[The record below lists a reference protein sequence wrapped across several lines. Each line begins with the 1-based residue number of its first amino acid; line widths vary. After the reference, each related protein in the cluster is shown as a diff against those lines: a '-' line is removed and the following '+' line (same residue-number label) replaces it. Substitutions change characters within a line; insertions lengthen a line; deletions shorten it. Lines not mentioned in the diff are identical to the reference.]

1 MIVFNMASTQPD
13 IHSGKRHGGGIYGE
27 IVFKQLLRKTK
38 QVIALYDDKK
48 WINPEIVEVCRDNGV
63 TVLSNRGMTF
73 EKLMKDYGCR
83 LFYSPVPNCFLADFE
98 TTLCSIIMT
107 IHGLRDFELPLDWYE
122 LLYKKSLRQMAK
134 FWKKV
139 LIDRWNMH
147 SAKLQQ
153 AQMLTRDNLKFVT
166 ISNHSKYSFG
176 AVFPMIDYEKIQVFA
191 SPSTVTWTMCDRE
204 LDAEK
209 EPFFLLVSG
218 NRWEKNNLRAI
229 MALDELMS
237 EGKLNGYRVVVTG
250 VQENGYYYRIK
261 NKELFEFH
269 GYVDDQELNE
279 LYKRAYCFVYPTL
292 NEGFGYPPLEAMHAG
307 TPVLASAFSSVSE
320 VCADAV
326 IYFNPFS
333 ILEIQNRLLM
343 ILNEKVYHEYQHRGY
358 RQFDVIK
365 RKQDEDLDL
374 LIEYIIKEAGV

>member
-48 WINPEIVEVCRDNGV
+48 WINPEIVEVCRENGV
-63 TVLSNRGMTF
+63 TVLSNRDMTF

-83 LFYSPVPNCFLADFE
+83 LFYSPVPNCFLSDFE
-98 TTLCSIIMT
+98 TTHCPIIMT

-139 LIDRWNMH
+139 LIDRWNTH

-153 AQMLTRDNLKFVT
+153 TQMLTRDNLKFVT

-176 AVFPMIDYEKIQVFA
+176 AVFPMIDYQKIQVFA
-191 SPSTVTWTMCDRE
+191 SPSTLTWTMCDRE

-229 MALDELMS
+229 MALDKLMC

-250 VQENGYYYRIK
+250 VQEDGYYYRVK
-261 NKELFEFH
+261 NKELFEFL

-358 RQFDVIK
+358 RQFDIIK

-374 LIEYIIKEAGV
+374 LVEYIIKEAGV